1 MGKPVGRTIFKLTAG
16 AVAKLRTPGYYGDG
30 GNLWLQVSPAGT
42 KSWVFRFTLAGRARE
57 MGLGPVLDVSL
68 AEARD
73 RAQECRR
80 LVREGVDPIEQR
92 RERMAATKTAA
103 PLFATAAEAY
113 ITAHGPKW
121 RNAKHREQWRSTLTT
136 YAAPVIGQM
145 PVHLVETGHVLSIL
159 RPIWTT
165 KTETARRLRQRIEAV
180 LDWATVAGYR
190 TGSNPAR
197 WKGHLDVL
205 LPDPGKVATV
215 EHHAALPYQQI
226 GTFVAALR
234 QQPGTAARAV
244 ELITLTAC
252 RTSEAFNAKAT
263 EFDLDAAIWTIPGE
277 RMKAGREHRVA
288 LSKQAV
294 RLLRTLVA
302 DDVGHVFPGAKENQ
316 PLSNMA
322 GLQLLKRMGLG
333 EYTVHGLRA
342 TFKTWATEQT
352 SYPRETVEGALAHVT
367 RDKTEAAY
375 LRGDALEKRRR
386 LMQAW
391 ADHCDRPAQGGAV
404 VGMKARAA

>member
-1 MGKPVGRTIFKLTAG
+1 MGKPVGRTIFKLTAA
-16 AVAKLRTPGYYGDG
+16 AVAKQRTPGYFGDG

-92 RERMAATKTAA
+92 RERAASRKTAV
-103 PLFATAAEAY
+103 PSFATAAEAY
-113 ITAHGPKW
+113 IAAHGPKW
-121 RNAKHREQWRSTLTT
+121 RNEKHREQWRSTLTT

-145 PVHLVETGHVLSIL
+145 PVHMVETVHVLAIL
-159 RPIWTT
+159 RPIWTE

-226 GTFVAALR
+226 GPFVAALR
-234 QQPGTAARAV
+234 QQAGTAARAV

-252 RTSEAFNAKAT
+252 RTSEAFNAKAA
-263 EFDLDAAIWTIPGE
+263 EFDLQAGIWTIP
-277 RMKAGREHRVA
+277 RDRTKAGREHRVA
-288 LSKQAV
+288 LSRQAV
-294 RLLRTLVA
+294 RLLKSLTP
-302 DDVGHVFPGAKENQ
+302 DEQGHVFPGAKEGK

-333 EYTVHGLRA
+333 DFTVHGLRA

-352 SYPRETVEGALAHVT
+352 SYPRETVEGALAHAV
-367 RDKTEAAY
+367 RDKVEAAY

-391 ADHCDRPAQGGAV
+391 ADHCDRPAQAGAV
-404 VGMKARAA
+404 VGIGARA